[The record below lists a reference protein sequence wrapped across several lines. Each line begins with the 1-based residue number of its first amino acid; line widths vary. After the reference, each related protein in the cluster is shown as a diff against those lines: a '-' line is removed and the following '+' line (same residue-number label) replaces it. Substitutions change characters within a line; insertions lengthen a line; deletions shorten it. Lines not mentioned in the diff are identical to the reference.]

1 MKCAAQLKYIDT
13 PTRHITRNI
22 YRYIYLYVCAV
33 QSDYYMKQNKPKS
46 QSTMKL
52 EIEFLWCSRQTFQM
66 TINFMFV
73 QYRLLQLIAISQ
85 LVPFF
90 VFVHE
95 QKNLIGDRFGYQLLY
110 QSSFISNY
118 LLQCQL
124 SGRKRKESSPL
135 IMLIS
140 RAVSVTT
147 DWNIPIKCQFSNI
160 LTMQTVPPC
169 TYNSTHCN
177 KTDQLF

>member
-22 YRYIYLYVCAV
+22 YILYMYVLYKV
-33 QSDYYMKQNKPKS
+33 ITWTQNKPKS

-95 QKNLIGDRFGYQLLY
+95 RKNLIGDRFGYQLLY
-110 QSSFISNY
+110 QSSFISKY
-118 LLQCQL
+118 LLQCQ
-124 SGRKRKESSPL
+124 STSWTGESEKNL
-135 IMLIS
+135 L
-140 RAVSVTT
+140 R
-147 DWNIPIKCQFSNI
+147 
-160 LTMQTVPPC
+160 
-169 TYNSTHCN
+169 
-177 KTDQLF
+177 